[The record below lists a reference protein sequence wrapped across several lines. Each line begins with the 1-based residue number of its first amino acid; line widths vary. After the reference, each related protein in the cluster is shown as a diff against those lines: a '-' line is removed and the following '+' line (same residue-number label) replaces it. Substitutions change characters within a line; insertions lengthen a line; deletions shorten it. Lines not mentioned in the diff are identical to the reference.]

1 MSDPR
6 YYPPGLSRTDP
17 TTHLYDLVY
26 QQQDAL
32 QALQNAANNSTPK
45 LSVTTATIRYV
56 DWNGNNQSVTVVTG
70 VSLK

>member
-17 TTHLYDLVY
+17 TAHLYDLVY
-26 QQQDAL
+26 QQQDTI
-32 QALQNAANNSTPK
+32 QALQNAANNVS
-45 LSVTTATIRYV
+45 LSVQTKTIQYV

-70 VSLK
+70 VSLA